1 MKVFLKSFGG
11 AIAGSLLVI
20 LTMYFMIKPD
30 QPVAI
35 QNNAPDFYQMH
46 YTKSTTSGNASYS
59 ASAATAL
66 PLAPEI
72 QVDFT
77 TAAEKSVNAVVHIKT
92 EMAVKSVYY
101 DNFFGPFRNYFYP
114 QQPNN
119 IVAFGSGVIIS
130 SDGYIVTNNH
140 VVDGADKISVTF
152 NDKTEK
158 EARVIGTDPS
168 TDLALIKV
176 EGDNFEYLSYGNSD
190 KLKVGEW
197 VLAVG
202 NPFNLT
208 STVTAGIVSAK
219 ARNINI
225 LGAPSAIESY
235 IQTDAVVNRGNSGGA
250 LVNAKGELV
259 GINAAIASHT
269 GVYEGYSFAIPANIV
284 KKVVED
290 LKNYGA
296 TQRGYLGVQVR
307 NLDAQFAR
315 TVGIDELQ
323 GVYVSGVIDGSGAAD
338 AGIKSGDVILSI
350 DDKSINSLSEL
361 TGIVGQYRPGDR
373 VVVKIHSD
381 DGEEELVR
389 VTLKKRDNTTA
400 LVRNAEAFYSNN
412 LGAWLQKASDE
423 LLNNMH
429 LENGLKVVDVKDG
442 VLLRGGITKGFV
454 IYNVNG
460 VGVNN
465 ESSLSNAIKNRKHNI
480 VKLKGM
486 YPDGVKISFEF
497 IL

>member
-11 AIAGSLLVI
+11 AVAGTLLVI
-20 LTMYFMIKPD
+20 ITMYFFIKPENTETGYSTGFK
-30 QPVAI
+30 QANYTEAVTSNKTPATAAPVSVPVAI
-35 QNNAPDFYQMH
+35 AETQ
-46 YTKSTTSGNASYS
+46 
-59 ASAATAL
+59 
-66 PLAPEI
+66 I
-72 QVDFT
+72 DFT
-77 TAAEKSVNAVVHIKT
+77 TAAGKSVNAVVHIKT
-92 EMAVKSVYY
+92 EMAVKSAYY

-130 SDGYIVTNNH
+130 PDGYIVTNNH
-140 VVDGADKISVTF
+140 VVDGADKITVTF

-176 EGDNFEYLSYGNSD
+176 DDNNLEYLTYGDSD

-307 NLDAQFAR
+307 NIDAHFAQS
-315 TVGIDELQ
+315 VGIDNLK
-323 GVYVSGVIDGSGAAD
+323 GVYVAGVVDGSGADD
-338 AGIKSGDVILSI
+338 AGIKSGDIILSI
-350 DDKSINSLSEL
+350 DGKPINSLSEL
-361 TGIVGQYRPGDR
+361 TGIVGQYRPGDK
-373 VVVKIHSD
+373 VTVKID
-381 DGEEELVR
+381 TEEEGEELVQ
-389 VTLKKRDNTTA
+389 VTLKKRDNTIT
-400 LVRNAEAFYSNN
+400 LVRHAESFYNSD
-412 LGAWLQKASDE
+412 LGAWLQQATDE
-423 LLNNMH
+423 ELENMNIS
-429 LENGLKVVDVKDG
+429 NGLKVTDLKDG
-442 VLLRGGITKGFV
+442 ILQRGGITKGFV
-454 IYNVNG
+454 IYNING
-460 VGVNN
+460 VAVNSEN
-465 ESSLSNAIKNRKHNI
+465 SLKTALKANKHNI